1 MSLKNKPSY
10 TIFNKNLYK
19 ESMRQ
24 LRLIGLIATALLM
37 LWEVLIPVGK
47 YTMITAEN
55 TSAGSSYNNKQL
67 FLPDFFL
74 HNNCTGACTDSL

>member
-37 LWEVLIPVGK
+37 LWEFLFQLANIP
-47 YTMITAEN
+47 
-55 TSAGSSYNNKQL
+55 
-67 FLPDFFL
+67 
-74 HNNCTGACTDSL
+74 